1 MKSKVIAIIVV
12 VLLLVAGAVLYLQRN
27 KKETPPV
34 PQNQA
39 KDEQAPA
46 PNEAGLGAQ
55 VYEKS
60 QNPVK
65 DEVPETN
72 PFKEEYKNPFE

>member
-1 MKSKVIAIIVV
+1 MKSKIIAIVV
-12 VLLLVAGAVLYLQRN
+12 VLLLALGVVLYLQRG
-27 KKETPPV
+27 KKETSPS

-39 KDEQAPA
+39 KDVQAPA